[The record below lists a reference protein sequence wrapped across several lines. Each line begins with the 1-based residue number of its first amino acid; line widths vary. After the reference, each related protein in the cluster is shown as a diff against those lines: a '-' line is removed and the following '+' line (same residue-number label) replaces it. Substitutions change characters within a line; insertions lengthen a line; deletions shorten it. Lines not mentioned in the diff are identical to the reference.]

1 MMRPLFF
8 VCSALALAATTTG
21 QNLRRGLV
29 SADAVLVGRQ
39 VGKTS
44 QGDAL
49 TLHRV
54 QVLEAVRGLD
64 GARAVTVLDW
74 PKLSLHNRPT
84 PRQTRLF
91 CLQDASAV
99 AQRLGLPSSEAPYF
113 KLVGWQGSHPLVGK
127 DRDGDPVLRL
137 ARLLAAS
144 ERGAP
149 PGVTASSLVQFALG
163 GDARVRDEAAQL
175 LTERSDLRGQLAGVH
190 WSRLMARAAGEVDD
204 VDYKIALATLCAEQ
218 RLDGLVE
225 ALAVSLGPVTDPRYA
240 RCLGRIS
247 KVLHGEQATDVLG
260 RRLRNLARSEDRRM
274 VLLTIGATG
283 TRSALDALLKMD
295 ERDAA
300 VTAALREHRSKA
312 AQQAADARR

>member
-44 QGDAL
+44 RGDAL